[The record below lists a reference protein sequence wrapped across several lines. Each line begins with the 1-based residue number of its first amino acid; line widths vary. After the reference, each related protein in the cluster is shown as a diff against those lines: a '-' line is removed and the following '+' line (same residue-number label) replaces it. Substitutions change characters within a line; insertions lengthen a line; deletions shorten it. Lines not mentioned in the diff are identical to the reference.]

1 METIIASFIMFS
13 FVTVVTVD
21 AARKRRE
28 YLRKQN
34 HT

>member
-1 METIIASFIMFS
+1 METIIASILLLS
-13 FVTVVTVD
+13 FATVVSVD

-34 HT
+34 RA